1 MAEIWKL
8 CAISDKAGVED
19 ALERQAD
26 LPDWGGEV
34 AVIRR
39 EIDERH
45 PEEWALEA
53 YFPRK
58 PTSADHAMVA
68 ALFDGKPPRLAVEKL
83 PEKNWV
89 AESQQGVAPIRAGR
103 FHVRTPHHEP
113 LPSAVNLIIP
123 AAQAFGTGHHAT
135 TAGCL
140 AMLDAMKRGG
150 VHARNLADIGSGTGL
165 LAFAAMHLWPR
176 AAAIASDVDPV
187 CAEVVREN
195 AALNRMPLQLVV
207 ADGMDHPALQAREPF
222 DLLIANIL
230 ALPLIDLA
238 PEFALALV
246 PGGNLVLAGLL
257 ETQESAVRVAYRR
270 YGLRLRRR
278 LVKGDWSVLW
288 LGKSGVR

>member
-1 MAEIWKL
+1 
-8 CAISDKAGVED
+8 
-19 ALERQAD
+19 
-26 LPDWGGEV
+26 
-34 AVIRR
+34 
-39 EIDERH
+39 
-45 PEEWALEA
+45 
-53 YFPRK
+53 
-58 PTSADHAMVA
+58 
-68 ALFDGKPPRLAVEKL
+68 
-83 PEKNWV
+83 V

-103 FHVRTPHHEP
+103 FHVLTPHHEP

-176 AAAIASDVDPV
+176 AAAIASDIDPV

-270 YGLRLRRR
+270 YGFRLRRR

-288 LGKSGVR
+288 LGKSRVR